1 MNSPMPGK
9 ITSEVEVTHIS
20 AYGIWLLAHGEEL
33 FMPYED
39 FPWFKEQ
46 PVEAIL
52 KVEQLSTDHYYWP
65 MIDVDLSK
73 EIIKNPARFP
83 LKAKDA

>member
-1 MNSPMPGK
+1 MPGK
-9 ITSEVEVTHIS
+9 TTSEVEVTHIS
-20 AYGIWLLAHGEEL
+20 AHGIWLLAHDEEL
-33 FMPYED
+33 FLSYDD

-52 KVEQLSTDHYYWP
+52 TVEQLSADHYYWP

-73 EIIKNPARFP
+73 EIIRNPARFP
-83 LKAKDA
+83 LKARTT